1 MPPAIFRIITMV
13 KKTEPQEKPISD
25 EAMERLARV
34 MNDTPTLIKLK
45 GTEFEIKALKPGT
58 QWLIAE
64 EACKIIKQEKMSMGD
79 VIKELAGNLPS
90 VAKIITLAVLN
101 DKERIRNEYDKVYD
115 TMMWG
120 DYSQRDWLYLLVEI
134 MKLLDVDFFFAST
147 NLIET
152 LRHQTLSRK
161 TMMEEQK

>member
-1 MPPAIFRIITMV
+1 MPSAIFRIITMV
-13 KKTEPQEKPISD
+13 KKTDSQEKPISD
-25 EAMERLARV
+25 ETMEKLV
-34 MNDTPTLIKLK
+34 QLMNDTPTLIKLK

-64 EACKIIKQEKMSMGD
+64 EACKIVKREKMSMGD
-79 VIKELAGNLPS
+79 VVKELASNLPS
-90 VAKIITLAVLN
+90 VARIITLAVLN
-101 DKERIRNEYDKVYD
+101 DKERIKNEYEKVYD
-115 TMMWG
+115 IMMWG
-120 DYSQRDWLYLLVEI
+120 DYDQRDWLYLLVEI